1 MIRKQWVGVIEIFGR
16 YWNSYGGLSALV
28 SSPYLHVSLLLTI
41 LTFGY
46 WSDNTWWTQSLSV
59 LPTLMG
65 FTLGGFAIFL
75 SLGSENFRSLMARA
89 DEDES
94 TDKSPYMVVI
104 SSFVH
109 FVLIQMFAIITSII
123 ANAASY
129 TSLPSFV
136 TEKTNKLFIIL
147 IGGWGYGL
155 FIYSLLLAISVC
167 LAIYR
172 MSGLFA
178 KFKALEEEKV
188 LAEAK
193 ALAEANE
200 QA

>member
-1 MIRKQWVGVIEIFGR
+1 MIKQQWKGVAEIFSR
-16 YWNSYGGLSALV
+16 YWNSYGGMSALV
-28 SSPYLHVSLLLTI
+28 SSPYLHISLLLTI

-46 WSDNTWWTQSLSV
+46 WSDNDWWMQSLSV

-75 SLGSENFRSLMARA
+75 SLGSESFRALMARA
-89 DEDES
+89 DGDES

-109 FVLIQMFAIITSII
+109 FVLMQMFAIITSIV

-129 TSLPSFV
+129 TSLPFFIP
-136 TEKTNKLFIIL
+136 EKINQLFIIL
-147 IGGWGYGL
+147 IGIWGYGL

-167 LAIYR
+167 LSIYR

-178 KFKALEEEKV
+178 KFKALEESNKR
-188 LAEAK
+188 A
-193 ALAEANE
+193 
-200 QA
+200 